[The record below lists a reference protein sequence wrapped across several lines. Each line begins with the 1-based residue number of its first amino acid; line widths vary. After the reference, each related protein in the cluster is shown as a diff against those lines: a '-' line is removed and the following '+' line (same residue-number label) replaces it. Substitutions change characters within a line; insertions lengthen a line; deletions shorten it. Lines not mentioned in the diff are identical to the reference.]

1 MGETLHL
8 LVLEEALRLGKK
20 SGGYAREPLPIY
32 RGRYMEFRFRAIHPI
47 LRLQAESAPGLP
59 QEK

>member
-20 SGGYAREPLPIY
+20 SGGNAREWLFIY
-32 RGRYMEFRFRAIHPI
+32 RDRYMGI
-47 LRLQAESAPGLP
+47 
-59 QEK
+59 